1 MKILLV
7 EDSRTSQQLAMLI
20 LEDEGHSVEV
30 ADNGLIA
37 VEKFASS
44 SFDLILMDVQMP
56 EMDGLEATTRIR
68 EHEQSIDSR
77 TLIIAMTA
85 DESPGDRDQCLESGM
100 DDYISKPLDMNEL
113 AEALARAKSNGSNN
127 VDQSDAKQPEASPT
141 EPMIDWVGALEFVS
155 GHQSI
160 LDTVVEAA
168 IEEGPILLDQLRRA
182 IESSDFEVIHRTA
195 HTIKGAYRT
204 FNPVPLIEVAE
215 QIESLAQS
223 ESLDQIT
230 PLFSKLEPLLDLTL
244 QELQVPPAV
253 D

>member
-1 MKILLV
+1 MKILLA

-56 EMDGLEATTRIR
+56 EMDGLKATTRIR
-68 EHEQSIDSR
+68 EHEQSNDSR

-85 DESPGDRDQCLESGM
+85 DESAGDRTRCLESGM

-113 AEALARAKSNGSNN
+113 TEALTRAGACGGKH
-127 VDQSDAKQPEASPT
+127 VDQSAVKQQAASPT
-141 EPMIDWVGALEFVS
+141 ESMIDWVGALEFVS

-168 IEEGPILLDQLRRA
+168 IEEGPVLFDQLRRA

-195 HTIKGAYRT
+195 HTVKGAYRT
-204 FNPVPLIEVAE
+204 FNPVPMIEVAE
-215 QIESLAQS
+215 QIEALAKS
-223 ESLDQIT
+223 ESLDQIA
-230 PLFSKLEPLLDLTL
+230 PLFTKLEPLLDLTL
-244 QELQVPPAV
+244 QELRNPPATN
-253 D
+253 

>member
-1 MKILLV
+1 MRILLA

-30 ADNGLIA
+30 ADNGLVA

-68 EHEQSIDSR
+68 EHEQSTDSR

-85 DESPGDRDQCLESGM
+85 DESPGDRDRCLESGM

-127 VDQSDAKQPEASPT
+127 DKQSVSNQREASSS
-141 EPMIDWVGALEFVS
+141 EPMIDWVSALEFVS

-168 IEEGPILLDQLRRA
+168 IEEGPILLDQLRQA
-182 IESSDFEVIHRTA
+182 IESSDFDVIHRTA

-215 QIESLAQS
+215 QIESLARS
-223 ESLDQIT
+223 ESLDQIA

-244 QELQVPPAV
+244 QELQVPPAAN
-253 D
+253 